1 MSHRPLLEQIIRFG
15 AVGAAASATHVAVA
29 LVMIERQGL
38 PVLTSNGLAF
48 TVAVL
53 LSYIGNHSWTFL
65 RAGSHDRH
73 LPRFVVVSL
82 AGLALNQSI
91 VFTTVTLAG
100 FPYIV
105 GILIVIAVVP
115 VLTFLLSRSWAFI
128 DFKARAGFTKAKAP
142 KSP

>member
-1 MSHRPLLEQIIRFG
+1 RIIRFAG
-15 AVGAAASATHVAVA
+15 AGAAAAATHVRVA
-29 LVMIERQGL
+29 PALTGREGL

-73 LPRFVVVSL
+73 LPRFLVVSL

-105 GILIVIAVVP
+105 GILIVIVVVP
-115 VLTFLLSRSWAFI
+115 TLTFLLSRSWAFI
-128 DFKARAGFTKAKAP
+128 DFKACAGFTKAKAR